1 MVTPPPSHFSEVLFF
16 SLDQSALCCD
26 FRMCVYVMIFAT
38 KERVC
43 CEFWDKSAYFVVFAT
58 KMRICC
64 DFHVIFRYFKLMAS
78 LSTHFVISKNVIWP
92 ISGQFHLFW
101 GLCTAFM
108 RISPNSRL
116 LVSNLS
122 LTGLA
127 SFPRQNVQDYLPL
140 HCSRHFPPKPFERG
154 AFETRKFFFSS
165 SDKIWKGRGWLWSK
179 EDWLSGRFRQI
190 WPLAKVQ
197 IDSMC
202 LLSFRALDNTG
213 DQWPTV
219 ITINTE

>member
-1 MVTPPPSHFSEVLFF
+1 MLWFSRQKCAYF
-16 SLDQSALCCD
+16 
-26 FRMCVYVMIFAT
+26 MIFAT

-140 HCSRHFPPKPFERG
+140 HCSRHFPPKPLERG
-154 AFETRKFFFSS
+154 AFEGNFFSLLQIKS
-165 SDKIWKGRGWLWSK
+165 ERGEGDFGPKKTGWAAVSDRHGHWPKCRFMQCVCLVSELWV
-179 EDWLSGRFRQI
+179 WVI
-190 WPLAKVQ
+190 
-197 IDSMC
+197 
-202 LLSFRALDNTG
+202 N
-213 DQWPTV
+213 DQ
-219 ITINTE
+219 